1 MFENLSQKLTT
12 TLRKVRGQ
20 GRLTETNIDD
30 SLKEVKM
37 ALLEA
42 DVNFRVVKAFLK
54 SVKSRAIGEEV
65 QGSLTPG
72 QQFIKIVNDEL
83 TNMMGASNESL
94 AKSEDGPTVVMV
106 VGLQGAGK
114 TSSVGKLANYH
125 AQKGFSPYLVPADVY
140 RPAAIDQLR
149 ILAESLHLPCHPST
163 NDQNPV
169 EIAASAVE
177 AARSSNRDLVLID
190 TAGRL
195 HIDSQLMDEL
205 HQMRQRVNPQEILFV
220 ADAMTGQDAV
230 NMAKSFNDELDLTG
244 VLLTKMDG
252 DARGGAALSIRAVTQ
267 KPIKFIA
274 VGEKLENLE
283 AFHPERIASRIL
295 GMGDLLSL
303 IEKVEHNYSQAQ
315 ALEIQDKFRRNE
327 FTLDDFRDQ
336 LRTMR
341 KMGSMKELMGMLPG
355 VDSNLLKN
363 AKVDDKQFNRIDAII
378 SSMTRDER
386 QNHNLLNGSRRQRI
400 AVGSGVAVN
409 DVNRLMKQFTQMRK
423 MMNKLSKTQ
432 DPRKAM
438 QMMKNMMP
446 PQSRSFM

>member
-42 DVNFRVVKAFLK
+42 DVNFRVVKAFLR

-177 AARSSNRDLVLID
+177 AARINNRDLVLID

-195 HIDSQLMDEL
+195 HIDGQLMDEL

-363 AKVDDKQFNRIDAII
+363 AKVDEKQFNRIDAII

>member
-42 DVNFRVVKAFLK
+42 DVNFRVVKALLK

-177 AARSSNRDLVLID
+177 AARINNRDLVLID

-195 HIDSQLMDEL
+195 HVDSQLMDEL

-363 AKVDDKQFNRIDAII
+363 AKVDEKQFNRIDAII

>member
-65 QGSLTPG
+65 QSSLTPG
-72 QQFIKIVNDEL
+72 QKFIKIVNDEL

-94 AKSEDGPTVVMV
+94 ATSEDGATVVMV

-149 ILAESLHLPCHPST
+149 ILAESMRLPCHPST
-163 NDQNPV
+163 NDQNPI
-169 EIAASAVE
+169 EIAAAAVE
-177 AARSSNRDLVLID
+177 VAKASNRDLVLID

-205 HQMRQRVNPQEILFV
+205 HQMRQQVNPKEILFV

-230 NMAKSFNDELDLTG
+230 NTAKSFNDKLDLTG

-295 GMGDLLSL
+295 GMGDMLSL
-303 IEKVEHNYSQAQ
+303 IEKVEDNYSQAQ
-315 ALEIQDKFRRNE
+315 AIEIQDKFRRNE

-341 KMGSMKELMGMLPG
+341 RMGSMKELMGMLPG

-363 AKVDDKQFNRIDAII
+363 AKVDEKQFNRIDAII

-400 AVGSGVAVN
+400 AIGSGVAVN

-423 MMNKLSKTQ
+423 MMSKLSKTQ

-438 QMMKNMMP
+438 QMMRNMMP

>member
-1 MFENLSQKLTT
+1 MFENLSNKLTS

-20 GRLTETNIDD
+20 GRLSENNIDD
-30 SLKEVKM
+30 SLREVKM

-65 QGSLTPG
+65 QASLTPG

-94 AKSEDGPTVVMV
+94 TKSETGPTIVMV

-114 TSSVGKLANYH
+114 TSSVGKLAHYH
-125 AQKGFSPYLVPADVY
+125 AQKGFNPYLVPADVY

-149 ILAESLHLPCHPST
+149 ILADSLSLPCHPSRV
-163 NDQNPV
+163 DQNPV
-169 EIAASAVE
+169 DIAVAAVE
-177 AARSSNRDLVLID
+177 AATDDNRDLILID

-195 HIDSQLMDEL
+195 HIDSKLMGEL
-205 HQMRQRVNPQEILFV
+205 QRMQKQVKPHEILFV

-230 NMAKSFNDELDLTG
+230 NMAKSFNDELTLTG

-303 IEKVEHNYSQAQ
+303 IEKVEDNYSQAK
-315 ALEIQDKFRRNE
+315 AVEIQDKFRRNE

-355 VDSNLLKN
+355 VDSNLLDS
-363 AKVDDKQFNRIDAII
+363 AKVDEKQFYRIDAII
-378 SSMTRDER
+378 SSMTLGER
-386 QNHNLLNGSRRQRI
+386 RNHNLLNGSRRQRI
-400 AVGSGVAVN
+400 ATGSGVTVN

-438 QMMKNMMP
+438 QMMRNLMP
-446 PQSRSFM
+446 SQSRSFM

>member
-177 AARSSNRDLVLID
+177 AARINNRNLVLID

-283 AFHPERIASRIL
+283 AFHPKRIASRIL

-363 AKVDDKQFNRIDAII
+363 AKVDEKQFNRIDAII

>member
-1 MFENLSQKLTT
+1 MFENLSLKLTAT
-12 TLRKVRGQ
+12 MRKVRGQ
-20 GRLTETNIDD
+20 GRLTETNIDN

-42 DVNFRVVKAFLK
+42 DVNFRVVKAFMK

-65 QGSLTPG
+65 QSSLTPG

-94 AKSEDGPTVVMV
+94 ATSEDGATVVMV

-149 ILAESLHLPCHPST
+149 ILAESMRLPCHPST
-163 NDQNPV
+163 NDQNPI
-169 EIAASAVE
+169 EIAAAAVE
-177 AARSSNRDLVLID
+177 VAKASNRDLVLID

-205 HQMRQRVNPQEILFV
+205 YQMRQQVNPKEILFV

-230 NMAKSFNDELDLTG
+230 NTAKSFNDKLDLTG

-303 IEKVEHNYSQAQ
+303 IEKVEDNYSQAQ
-315 ALEIQDKFRRNE
+315 AIEIQDKFRRNE

-341 KMGSMKELMGMLPG
+341 RMGSMKELMGMLPG

-363 AKVDDKQFNRIDAII
+363 AKVDEKQFNRIDAII

-400 AVGSGVAVN
+400 AIGSGVAVN

-423 MMNKLSKTQ
+423 MMSKLSKTQ

-438 QMMKNMMP
+438 QMMRNMMP

>member
-114 TSSVGKLANYH
+114 TSSVGKLASYH

-140 RPAAIDQLR
+140 RPAAIDQLQ
-149 ILAESLHLPCHPST
+149 ILANSLQLPCHPST

-169 EIAASAVE
+169 GIAAAAVE
-177 AARSSNRDLVLID
+177 AARESNRDLVLID

-363 AKVDDKQFNRIDAII
+363 AKVDEKQFNRIDAII

>member
-20 GRLTETNIDD
+20 GRLTETSIDD

-83 TNMMGASNESL
+83 TNMMGATNESL
-94 AKSEDGPTVVMV
+94 TKSEDGPTVVMV

-177 AARSSNRDLVLID
+177 AARINNRDLVLID

-315 ALEIQDKFRRNE
+315 DFEIQDKFRRNE

-341 KMGSMKELMGMLPG
+341 KMGSVKELMGMLPG

-363 AKVDDKQFNRIDAII
+363 AKVDEKQFNRIDAII

>member
-65 QGSLTPG
+65 QSSLTPG

-94 AKSEDGPTVVMV
+94 ATSEDGATVVMV

-149 ILAESLHLPCHPST
+149 ILAESMRLPCHPST
-163 NDQNPV
+163 NDQNPI
-169 EIAASAVE
+169 EIAAAAVE
-177 AARSSNRDLVLID
+177 VAKASNRNLVLID

-195 HIDSQLMDEL
+195 HIDNQLMDEL
-205 HQMRQRVNPQEILFV
+205 HQMRQRVNPKEILFV

-230 NMAKSFNDELDLTG
+230 NTAKSFNDKLDLTG

-315 ALEIQDKFRRNE
+315 AIEIQDKFRRNE

-341 KMGSMKELMGMLPG
+341 RMGSMKELMGMLPG

-363 AKVDDKQFNRIDAII
+363 AKVDEKQFNRIDAII

-423 MMNKLSKTQ
+423 MMSKLSKTQ

-438 QMMKNMMP
+438 QMMRNMMP

>member
-20 GRLTETNIDD
+20 GRLTETSIDD

-65 QGSLTPG
+65 QESLTPG

-163 NDQNPV
+163 NDQNPI

-177 AARSSNRDLVLID
+177 AARINNRDLVLID

-363 AKVDDKQFNRIDAII
+363 AKVDEKQFNRIDAII

>member
-1 MFENLSQKLTT
+1 MFENLSQKLTN

-54 SVKSRAIGEEV
+54 SVKIRAIGEEV
-65 QGSLTPG
+65 QSSLTPG

-94 AKSEDGPTVVMV
+94 ATSEDGTTVVMV

-149 ILAESLHLPCHPST
+149 ILAESMRLPCHPST
-163 NDQNPV
+163 NDQNPI
-169 EIAASAVE
+169 EIAT
-177 AARSSNRDLVLID
+177 AALEVAKANNRDLVLID

-195 HIDSQLMDEL
+195 HIDNRLMDEL
-205 HQMRQRVNPQEILFV
+205 HQMRQRINPKEILFV

-230 NMAKSFNDELDLTG
+230 NTAKNFNDKLDLTG

-315 ALEIQDKFRRNE
+315 AIEIQNKFRRNE

-336 LRTMR
+336 LSMMR
-341 KMGSMKELMGMLPG
+341 RMGSMKELMGMLPG

-363 AKVDDKQFNRIDAII
+363 AKVDEKQFNRIDAII
-378 SSMTRDER
+378 SSMTHDER

-400 AVGSGVAVN
+400 ATGSGVAVN

-423 MMNKLSKTQ
+423 MMSKLSKTQ

-438 QMMKNMMP
+438 QMMRNMMP
-446 PQSRSFM
+446 PQSRNFM

>member
-20 GRLTETNIDD
+20 GRLTETSIDD

-42 DVNFRVVKAFLK
+42 DVNFRVVKAFLR

-177 AARSSNRDLVLID
+177 AARINNRDLVLID

-230 NMAKSFNDELDLTG
+230 NMAKNFNDDLDLTG

-363 AKVDDKQFNRIDAII
+363 AKVDEKQFNRIDAII

>member
-177 AARSSNRDLVLID
+177 VARSSNRDLVLID

-205 HQMRQRVNPQEILFV
+205 HQMRQRVSPQEILFV

-363 AKVDDKQFNRIDAII
+363 AKVDEKQFNRIDAII

>member
-94 AKSEDGPTVVMV
+94 AKSEDGPTIVMV

-140 RPAAIDQLR
+140 RPAAIDQLQ
-149 ILAESLHLPCHPST
+149 ILANSLQLPCHPST

-169 EIAASAVE
+169 EIAAAAVE
-177 AARSSNRDLVLID
+177 AARKSNRDLVLID

-363 AKVDDKQFNRIDAII
+363 AKVDEKQFNRIDAII

>member
-177 AARSSNRDLVLID
+177 AARINNRDLVLID

-205 HQMRQRVNPQEILFV
+205 HQMRQRVKPQEILFV

-230 NMAKSFNDELDLTG
+230 NMAKSFDDELDLTG

-363 AKVDDKQFNRIDAII
+363 AKVDEKQFNRIDAII

-400 AVGSGVAVN
+400 AEGSGVAVN

>member
-65 QGSLTPG
+65 QSSLTPG
-72 QQFIKIVNDEL
+72 QKFIKIVNDEL

-94 AKSEDGPTVVMV
+94 ATSEDGATVVMV

-149 ILAESLHLPCHPST
+149 ILAESMRLPCHPST
-163 NDQNPV
+163 NDQNPI
-169 EIAASAVE
+169 EIAAAAVE
-177 AARSSNRDLVLID
+177 VAKASNRDLVLID

-205 HQMRQRVNPQEILFV
+205 HQMRQRVNPKEILFV

-230 NMAKSFNDELDLTG
+230 NTAKSFNDKLDLTG

-303 IEKVEHNYSQAQ
+303 IEKVEDNYSQAQ
-315 ALEIQDKFRRNE
+315 AIEIQDKFRRNE

-341 KMGSMKELMGMLPG
+341 RMGSMKELMGMLPG

-363 AKVDDKQFNRIDAII
+363 AKVDEKQFNRIDAII

-400 AVGSGVAVN
+400 ATGSGVAVN
-409 DVNRLMKQFTQMRK
+409 EVNRLMKQFTQMRK
-423 MMNKLSKTQ
+423 MMSKLSKTQ

-438 QMMKNMMP
+438 QMMRNMMP

>member
-177 AARSSNRDLVLID
+177 AARINNRDLVLID

-230 NMAKSFNDELDLTG
+230 NMAKSFNDKLDLTG

-363 AKVDDKQFNRIDAII
+363 AKVDEKQFNRIDAII

>member
-195 HIDSQLMDEL
+195 HVDSQLMDEL

-363 AKVDDKQFNRIDAII
+363 AKVDEKQFNRIDAII

>member
-94 AKSEDGPTVVMV
+94 TKSEEGPTVVMV

-114 TSSVGKLANYH
+114 TSSVGKLASYH

-140 RPAAIDQLR
+140 RPAAIDQLQ
-149 ILAESLHLPCHPST
+149 ILANSLQLPCHPST

-169 EIAASAVE
+169 EIAAAAVD
-177 AARSSNRDLVLID
+177 AARESNRDLVLID

-363 AKVDDKQFNRIDAII
+363 AKVDEKQFNRIDAII

>member
-42 DVNFRVVKAFLK
+42 DVNFRVVKAFLR

-149 ILAESLHLPCHPST
+149 ILAESLYLPCHPST
-163 NDQNPV
+163 NDQNPI

-177 AARSSNRDLVLID
+177 AARINNRDLVLID

-252 DARGGAALSIRAVTQ
+252 DARGGAALSIRAVTR

-363 AKVDDKQFNRIDAII
+363 AKVDEKQFNRIDAII

>member
-177 AARSSNRDLVLID
+177 AARINNRDLVLID

-252 DARGGAALSIRAVTQ
+252 DARGGAALSILAVTQ

-363 AKVDDKQFNRIDAII
+363 AKVDEKQFNRIDAII

>member
-140 RPAAIDQLR
+140 RPAAIDQLQ
-149 ILAESLHLPCHPST
+149 ILANSLQLPCHPST

-169 EIAASAVE
+169 EIAAAAVE
-177 AARSSNRDLVLID
+177 AARKSNRDLVLID

-363 AKVDDKQFNRIDAII
+363 AKVDEKQFNRIDAII

>member
-65 QGSLTPG
+65 QSSLTPG

-94 AKSEDGPTVVMV
+94 ATSEEEITVVMV

-125 AQKGFSPYLVPADVY
+125 VQKGFSPYLVPADVY

-149 ILAESLHLPCHPST
+149 ILAESMHLPCHPST
-163 NDQNPV
+163 NDQNPI
-169 EIAASAVE
+169 EIAAAAVE
-177 AARSSNRDLVLID
+177 VAKASNRDLVLID

-205 HQMRQRVNPQEILFV
+205 HQMRQRVNPKEILFV

-230 NMAKSFNDELDLTG
+230 NTAKSFNDKLDLTG

-303 IEKVEHNYSQAQ
+303 IEKVEDNYSQAQ
-315 ALEIQDKFRRNE
+315 AIEIQDKFRRNE
-327 FTLDDFRDQ
+327 FTLNDFRDQ

-341 KMGSMKELMGMLPG
+341 RMGSMKELMGMLPG

-363 AKVDDKQFNRIDAII
+363 AKVDEKQFNRIDAII

-400 AVGSGVAVN
+400 AIGSGVAVN

-423 MMNKLSKTQ
+423 MMSKLSKTQ

-438 QMMKNMMP
+438 QMMRNMMP

>member
-1 MFENLSQKLTT
+1 M
-12 TLRKVRGQ
+12 
-20 GRLTETNIDD
+20 
-30 SLKEVKM
+30 
-37 ALLEA
+37 
-42 DVNFRVVKAFLK
+42 
-54 SVKSRAIGEEV
+54 
-65 QGSLTPG
+65 
-72 QQFIKIVNDEL
+72 
-83 TNMMGASNESL
+83 
-94 AKSEDGPTVVMV
+94 
-106 VGLQGAGK
+106 
-114 TSSVGKLANYH
+114 
-125 AQKGFSPYLVPADVY
+125 
-140 RPAAIDQLR
+140 
-149 ILAESLHLPCHPST
+149 C
-163 NDQNPV
+163 
-169 EIAASAVE
+169 
-177 AARSSNRDLVLID
+177 
-190 TAGRL
+190 
-195 HIDSQLMDEL
+195 
-205 HQMRQRVNPQEILFV
+205 QRVNPQEILFV

-230 NMAKSFNDELDLTG
+230 NMAKSFNDELGFTG

-295 GMGDLLSL
+295 GMGDLVSL

-315 ALEIQDKFRRNE
+315 AIEIQDKFRRNE
-327 FTLDDFRDQ
+327 FTLNDFRDQ
-336 LRTMR
+336 LNTMR

-363 AKVDDKQFNRIDAII
+363 AKVDEKQFSRIDAII

-400 AVGSGVAVN
+400 ATGSGVAVN

-438 QMMKNMMP
+438 KMMRNMMP

>member
-177 AARSSNRDLVLID
+177 AARISNRDLVLID

-363 AKVDDKQFNRIDAII
+363 AKVDEKQFNRIDAII

>member
-177 AARSSNRDLVLID
+177 AARINNRDLVLID

-363 AKVDDKQFNRIDAII
+363 AKVDEKQFNRIDAII

-400 AVGSGVAVN
+400 AIGSGVAVN

>member
-163 NDQNPV
+163 IDQNPV

-177 AARSSNRDLVLID
+177 AARINNRDLVLID

-195 HIDSQLMDEL
+195 HIDGQLMDEL

-230 NMAKSFNDELDLTG
+230 NMAKSFNDGLDLTG

-363 AKVDDKQFNRIDAII
+363 AKVDEKQFNRIDAII

>member
-20 GRLTETNIDD
+20 GRLTETSIDD

-42 DVNFRVVKAFLK
+42 DVNFRVVKAFLR

-177 AARSSNRDLVLID
+177 AARINNRDLVLID

-363 AKVDDKQFNRIDAII
+363 AKVDEKQFNRIDAII

>member
-65 QGSLTPG
+65 QSSLTPG
-72 QQFIKIVNDEL
+72 QKFIKIVNDEL

-94 AKSEDGPTVVMV
+94 ATSEDGATVVMV

-149 ILAESLHLPCHPST
+149 ILAESMRLPCHPST
-163 NDQNPV
+163 NDQNPI
-169 EIAASAVE
+169 EIAAAAVE
-177 AARSSNRDLVLID
+177 VAKASNRDLVLID

-205 HQMRQRVNPQEILFV
+205 YQMRQQVNPKEILFV

-230 NMAKSFNDELDLTG
+230 NTAKSFNDKLDLTG

-303 IEKVEHNYSQAQ
+303 IEKVEDNYSQAQ
-315 ALEIQDKFRRNE
+315 AIEIQDKFRRNE

-341 KMGSMKELMGMLPG
+341 RMGSMKELMGMLPG

-363 AKVDDKQFNRIDAII
+363 AKVDEKQFNRIDAII

-423 MMNKLSKTQ
+423 MMSKLSKTQ

-438 QMMKNMMP
+438 QMMRNMMP

>member
-163 NDQNPV
+163 IDQNPV

-177 AARSSNRDLVLID
+177 AARINNRDLVLID

-195 HIDSQLMDEL
+195 HIDGQLMDEL

-363 AKVDDKQFNRIDAII
+363 AKVDEKQFNRIDAII

-400 AVGSGVAVN
+400 AIGSGVAVN

>member
-42 DVNFRVVKAFLK
+42 DVNFRVVKAFMK

-65 QGSLTPG
+65 QSSLTPG

-94 AKSEDGPTVVMV
+94 ATSEDGATVVMV

-149 ILAESLHLPCHPST
+149 ILAESMRLPCHPST
-163 NDQNPV
+163 NDQNPI
-169 EIAASAVE
+169 EIAAAAVE
-177 AARSSNRDLVLID
+177 VAKASNRDLVLID

-205 HQMRQRVNPQEILFV
+205 HQMRQRVNPKEILFV

-230 NMAKSFNDELDLTG
+230 NTAKSFNDKLDLTG

-303 IEKVEHNYSQAQ
+303 IEKVEDNYSQAQ
-315 ALEIQDKFRRNE
+315 AIEIQDKFRRNE

-341 KMGSMKELMGMLPG
+341 RMGSMKELMGMLPG

-363 AKVDDKQFNRIDAII
+363 AKVDEKQFNRIDAII

-400 AVGSGVAVN
+400 AIGSGVAVN

-423 MMNKLSKTQ
+423 MMSKLSKTQ

-438 QMMKNMMP
+438 QMMRNMMP

>member
-65 QGSLTPG
+65 QSSLTPG

-94 AKSEDGPTVVMV
+94 ATSEDGATVVMV

-149 ILAESLHLPCHPST
+149 ILAESMRLPCHPST
-163 NDQNPV
+163 NDQNPI
-169 EIAASAVE
+169 EIAAAAVE
-177 AARSSNRDLVLID
+177 VAKASNRDLVLID

-205 HQMRQRVNPQEILFV
+205 HQMRQRVNPKEILFV

-230 NMAKSFNDELDLTG
+230 NTAKSFNDKLDLTG

-295 GMGDLLSL
+295 GMGDILSL
-303 IEKVEHNYSQAQ
+303 IEKVEDNYSQAQ
-315 ALEIQDKFRRNE
+315 AIEIQDKFRRNE

-341 KMGSMKELMGMLPG
+341 RMGSMKELMGMLPG

-363 AKVDDKQFNRIDAII
+363 AKVDEKQFNRIDAII

-400 AVGSGVAVN
+400 AIGSGVAVN

-423 MMNKLSKTQ
+423 MMSKLSKTQ

-438 QMMKNMMP
+438 QMMRNMMP

>member
-65 QGSLTPG
+65 QSSLTPG

-94 AKSEDGPTVVMV
+94 ATSEDGATVVMV

-149 ILAESLHLPCHPST
+149 ILAESMRLPCHPST
-163 NDQNPV
+163 NDQNPI
-169 EIAASAVE
+169 EIAAAAVE
-177 AARSSNRDLVLID
+177 VAKASNRDLVLID

-205 HQMRQRVNPQEILFV
+205 YQMRQQVNPKEILFV

-230 NMAKSFNDELDLTG
+230 NTAKSFNDKLDLTG

-303 IEKVEHNYSQAQ
+303 IEKVEDNYSQAQ
-315 ALEIQDKFRRNE
+315 AIEIQDKFRRNE

-341 KMGSMKELMGMLPG
+341 RMGSMKELMGMLPG

-363 AKVDDKQFNRIDAII
+363 AKVDEKQFNRIDAII

-423 MMNKLSKTQ
+423 MMSKLSKTQ

-438 QMMKNMMP
+438 QMMRNMMP

>member
-72 QQFIKIVNDEL
+72 QQFIKIVNNEL

-94 AKSEDGPTVVMV
+94 AKSEDGPTIVMV

-163 NDQNPV
+163 IDQNPV

-177 AARSSNRDLVLID
+177 AARINNRDLVLID

-230 NMAKSFNDELDLTG
+230 NMAKSFDDELDLTG

-363 AKVDDKQFNRIDAII
+363 AKVDEKQFNRIDAII

>member
-20 GRLTETNIDD
+20 GRLTETSIDD

-42 DVNFRVVKAFLK
+42 DVNFRVVKAFLR

-177 AARSSNRDLVLID
+177 VARINNRDLVLID

-363 AKVDDKQFNRIDAII
+363 AKVDEKQFNRIDAII

>member
-65 QGSLTPG
+65 QSSLTPG

-94 AKSEDGPTVVMV
+94 ATSEDGATVVMV

-149 ILAESLHLPCHPST
+149 ILAESMRLPCHPST
-163 NDQNPV
+163 NDQNPI
-169 EIAASAVE
+169 EIAAAAVE
-177 AARSSNRDLVLID
+177 VAKASNRDLVLID

-205 HQMRQRVNPQEILFV
+205 YQMRQQVNPKEILFV

-230 NMAKSFNDELDLTG
+230 NTAKSFNDKLDLTG

-303 IEKVEHNYSQAQ
+303 IEKVEDNYSQAQ
-315 ALEIQDKFRRNE
+315 AIEIQDKFRRNE

-341 KMGSMKELMGMLPG
+341 RMGSMKELMGMLPG

-363 AKVDDKQFNRIDAII
+363 AKVDEKQFNRIDAII

-400 AVGSGVAVN
+400 AIGSGVAVN

-423 MMNKLSKTQ
+423 MMSKLSKTQ

-438 QMMKNMMP
+438 QMMRNMMP

>member
-177 AARSSNRDLVLID
+177 AARINNRDLVLID

-230 NMAKSFNDELDLTG
+230 NMAKSFDDELDLTG

-363 AKVDDKQFNRIDAII
+363 AKVDEKQFNRIDAII

-400 AVGSGVAVN
+400 AIGSGVAVN